1 MYRKRLKRPLSLL
14 FILVVGIISGHP
26 LRAAEPGDPPLQLD
40 TGLGM
45 PERNPLFKDNVQLSA
60 ALAPGSPPLSEG
72 VIWNVYKFQEKASGS
87 TDPVPLY
94 SGTDPMP
101 TLKLVPGSYV
111 AEVSYGLASNSEQF
125 EVKLAAPISPVIS
138 VNGASLHVHA
148 VAAAGGEKLTG
159 MFFTLR
165 KNDGGEAEELVRSS
179 QSDAV
184 FNIPPGEYSL
194 TAHHG
199 LASVERAVSVK
210 AGDNRQIE
218 VQMDMGQVRLSA
230 HAVKGGDALEG
241 ATFFIYGAGEAGQ
254 NREIIR
260 SQLKTPAFSL
270 PGGQYRIAAALGL
283 ARAEAELTVAA
294 GDNSDSALV
303 LNGGEL
309 KLTSKLNDL
318 PLDRNVLYRIYGLSQ
333 KRDDAN
339 QGEVLRSTIA
349 APTLFLPRGRYRVES
364 QYGWHNARQTSEI
377 EIKPGNLETV
387 DFVHLAS
394 DVRLRLVARP
404 GGPPLAPVK
413 WTMKYNGS
421 GTVLITQDAE
431 PELILQ
437 DGSYHAIAQHG
448 SKTYTKVF
456 EAKSNNDQI
465 VELIVK

>member
-14 FILVVGIISGHP
+14 FILVIGIISGHP
-26 LRAAEPGDPPLQLD
+26 LGAAEPGDLPLRLD

-45 PERNPLFKDNVQLSA
+45 PERNPLFKPNVRLSA
-60 ALAPGSPPLSEG
+60 ALAPRSPALSEG
-72 VIWNVYKFQEKASGS
+72 LSWNVYKLPEKAAGS

-94 SGTDPMP
+94 SGAEPEP
-101 TLKLVPGSYV
+101 ELRLEPGTYV
-111 AEVSYGLASNSEQF
+111 AEVAYGLASNSERF
-125 EVKLAAPISPVIS
+125 EVKFAEPVSPVIS
-138 VNGASLHVHA
+138 VNAANLRVHA
-148 VAAAGGEKLTG
+148 IAAAGGEKLTG

-165 KNDGGEAEELVRSS
+165 RNNGGQVEELVRSS

-184 FNIPPGEYSL
+184 FHVPPGEYAL

-199 LASVERAVSVK
+199 LASVEKAISVK
-210 AGDNRQIE
+210 AGDSREVE
-218 VQMDMGQVRLSA
+218 VQMNMGQVRLSA

-241 ATFFIYGAGEAGQ
+241 ATFFIYGTGEAGQ

-260 SQLKTPAFSL
+260 SQLKTPNFSL
-270 PGGQYRIAAALGL
+270 PAGQYRIAAALGL
-283 ARAEAELTVAA
+283 ARAEADLDVAA
-294 GDNSDSALV
+294 GDNIDSALV

-309 KLTSKLNDL
+309 KLTSKLNGL
-318 PLDRNVLYRIYGLSQ
+318 ALDQNVLYRIYGLSG

-364 QYGWHNARQTSEI
+364 QFGWHNARQTREI
-377 EIKPGNLETV
+377 EIRPGNLETI

-394 DVRLRLVARP
+394 NVRLRLVARA
-404 GGPPLAPVK
+404 GGQPLSPVK
-413 WTMKYNGS
+413 WTLKYNGS

-431 PELILQ
+431 PELVLQ
-437 DGSYHAIAQHG
+437 DGSYHAIAQQG
-448 SKTYTKVF
+448 AKAYTKVF

-465 VELIVK
+465 VEVIVQ